1 MREHNAIQLL
11 QTVCMCVTMN
21 IHAQAYLGIRRKES
35 CLAGTSLLG
44 FVRETH
50 TNAQSLF
57 KWS

>member
-1 MREHNAIQLL
+1 MLEQDSIQLL

-50 TNAQSLF
+50 KCTKLV
-57 KWS
+57 